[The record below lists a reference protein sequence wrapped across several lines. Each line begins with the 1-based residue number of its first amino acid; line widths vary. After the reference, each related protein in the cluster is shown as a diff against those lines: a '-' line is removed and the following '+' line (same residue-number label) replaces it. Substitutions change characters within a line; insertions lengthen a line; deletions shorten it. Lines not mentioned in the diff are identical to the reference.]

1 MHRVVGVAGAAGAG
15 KTTLVRG
22 LVRALGDAVA
32 IHMDSYQRITRQ
44 PVRHIVQWLE
54 RGADFD
60 EFSIPLLG
68 EHLQRLKR
76 GEAVQDPVTMREI
89 PARRHIVF
97 ETHFGRRHRDTGR
110 HIDLL
115 VWIATPLDV
124 ALARNLSDLMRPLL
138 EPGAQPLR
146 EDLARLRDY
155 LTTYLAY
162 VRALLLAQDKT
173 VGADADLVVDGSRDP
188 VDLVE
193 EVRGAI
199 LARLG

>member
-1 MHRVVGVAGAAGAG
+1 
-15 KTTLVRG
+15 
-22 LVRALGDAVA
+22 
-32 IHMDSYQRITRQ
+32 
-44 PVRHIVQWLE
+44 
-54 RGADFD
+54 
-60 EFSIPLLG
+60 
-68 EHLQRLKR
+68 
-76 GEAVQDPVTMREI
+76 MREI

-138 EPGAQPLR
+138 EPGAQPRR

-155 LTTYLAY
+155 LTTYLAD
-162 VRALLLAQDKT
+162 VRALLLAQEKT

-188 VDLVE
+188 EDLVQ
-193 EVRGAI
+193 EVRGAV